1 MLHASHKNLLVDFYS
16 KIFTKYPFLK
26 LQLRFQEEL
35 LSTDKYLIASWDN
48 YLNGH
53 TAHFV
58 HKDQVF
64 MKEDLHELCNSSDYR
79 ELRAFATFQT
89 SGTSGLPVP
98 VKRDIYST
106 SDVFFSPLIKALLK
120 RRDIEFGK
128 ENIFS
133 CFISDRPGMSD
144 SVLINPT
151 GTTGLF
157 TKIRLNSV
165 NPDSYTDVIDKLNVM
180 QPEVVTSKPNL
191 LENLLVIHRKHQ
203 RITTKFSAV
212 ISSGGM
218 LSVGLKE
225 ELEAAF
231 NCPVVNSYGAT
242 EFGYIASSCSRG
254 NLHIDD
260 STCLIQDGGNLGLLI
275 SSHVN
280 PLLKLDRYAIG
291 DQGSLSREACHC
303 GNKAPYIINLNGR
316 SVVQFVLSNGRKISP
331 TCLMNIFSD
340 NPDLEEFQLTQTG
353 IGEFRLRLQSQ
364 KDIAANISAYI
375 QKFIPEPIHIQCEYT
390 QIKKDSKF
398 LRYRKENV

>member
-1 MLHASHKNLLVDFYS
+1 MLHVSHKNLLIDFYS

-35 LSTDKYLIASWDN
+35 FSTDKYLIASWDN
-48 YLNGH
+48 YLHGH
-53 TAHFV
+53 TARFV
-58 HKDQVF
+58 HRDTVF
-64 MKEDLHELCNSSDYR
+64 TKEDLYELCNSSDYR
-79 ELRAFATFQT
+79 NLKAFATFQT

-120 RRDIEFGK
+120 RRDIEFGTRS
-128 ENIFS
+128 IFS

-144 SVLINPT
+144 SALINPT

-157 TKIRLNSV
+157 TKIGLNTM
-165 NPDSYTDVIDKLNVM
+165 NPASYTDIIDKLNAM

-191 LENLLVIHRKHQ
+191 LENLLEVHRKHQ
-203 RITTKFSAV
+203 RITGTFSAV

-225 ELEAAF
+225 ELEATF
-231 NCPVVNSYGAT
+231 NCPVINSYGAT

-254 NLHIDD
+254 NIHIDV
-260 STCLIQDGGNLGLLI
+260 STCLVQDGGNLGLLI

-291 DQGSLSREACHC
+291 DQGSPSLVACLC
-303 GNKAPYIINLNGR
+303 GNKAPYITNLNGR
-316 SVVQFVLSNGRKISP
+316 NVVQFVLSNGRKISP

-353 IGEFRLRLQSQ
+353 VGEFRMRLQSR
-364 KDIAANISAYI
+364 KDIAQNISAYI
-375 QKFIPEPIHIQCEYT
+375 QKFIPEPIHVQCEYT
-390 QIKKDSKF
+390 QINKDSKF
-398 LRYRKENV
+398 LRYRKEYF